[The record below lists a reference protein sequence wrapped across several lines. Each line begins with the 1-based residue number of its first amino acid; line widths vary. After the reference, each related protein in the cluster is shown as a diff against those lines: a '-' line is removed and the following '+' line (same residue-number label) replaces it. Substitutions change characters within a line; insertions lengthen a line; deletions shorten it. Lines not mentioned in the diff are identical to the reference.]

1 VSDLAERTQQALASD
16 GPLQKKLPG
25 YFPRAAQQRYAQ
37 AIADV
42 IDDRDVLIAEAGTG
56 TGKTY
61 GYLVPALLSGER
73 VIISTGTKALQD
85 QLYHRDLPRV
95 REALGANLKTA
106 LLKGR
111 ANYLCRYRMEQ
122 AKGESKFAS
131 REVVAQFQRV
141 VAWSGRTQRGDLA
154 ELSDL
159 PEDTPLWPQIS
170 SNAENCLGS
179 ECPFWSECF
188 VVKARQEAQAADVV
202 VVNHHLLL
210 ADLAIKQ
217 EGFGEIL
224 PGASTFI
231 LDEAHQ
237 LPELAAQFFGEN
249 ISARQL
255 LDLARDSLAECK
267 EVPAALATIQ
277 QPVRNLEH
285 GVREFRLAVNNFPQR
300 ATQARLLHDAA
311 VQTSLEQLDQ
321 ALSSLCIALAA
332 LVETSPGFS
341 ACSARA
347 DVADA
352 RLKRWM
358 LLDSEEEDVRWY
370 ELTQRGFSLQRTPLD
385 VSAPLRHYR
394 EQSRAAWIFTS
405 ATLAVEGDF
414 QHLSHRL
421 GLLEPRTILEQSPF
435 DWSEQALCFLPKN
448 LPEPNMQGYGKAVID
463 AVWPVLEASKGRA
476 FLLFTSHR
484 ALREASEALK
494 NSPWPLFVQ
503 GTAPRT
509 LLLEQF
515 RNSGNGVLLGAA
527 SFWEGVD
534 VMGEALSVV
543 VIDRLPFAAPDDP
556 VLEARLDVI
565 RRHGGNPFRDE
576 QIPQAVIA
584 LKQGVGRLIRSNE
597 DRGVLVLCDP
607 RLISKSYGRIFLE
620 SLPPFPRT
628 RMLEDVQNFF
638 AAKET
643 LTSDV
648 YQEAE
653 TL

>member
-42 IDDRDVLIAEAGTG
+42 IDDRDILIAEAGTG

-131 REVVAQFQRV
+131 RDVVAQFQRV

-300 ATQARLLHDAA
+300 ATQARLLHDAT

-321 ALSSLCIALAA
+321 ALQALCVALAA

-341 ACSARA
+341 VCSARA

-358 LLDSEEEDVRWY
+358 SIDDSEEDVRWY

-435 DWSEQALCFLPKN
+435 DWPEQALCFLPKN

-484 ALREASEALK
+484 ALREAGEALK
-494 NSPWPLFVQ
+494 TSPWPLFVQ

-534 VMGEALSVV
+534 VLGEALSVV

-607 RLISKSYGRIFLE
+607 RLISKSYGRIFLD

-628 RMLEDVQNFF
+628 RVLEDVQDFF

-643 LTSDV
+643 TINDA
-648 YQEAE
+648 QHEKE